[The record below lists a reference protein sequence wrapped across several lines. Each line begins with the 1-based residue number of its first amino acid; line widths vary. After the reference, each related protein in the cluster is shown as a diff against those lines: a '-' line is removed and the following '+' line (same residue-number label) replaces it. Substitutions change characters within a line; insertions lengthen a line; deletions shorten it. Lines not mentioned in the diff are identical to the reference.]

1 MRTELRQREELVS
14 RLIVDS
20 EHHQQLLKS
29 EKSRNSQLKNE
40 FESLAASVS
49 AKETLI
55 KDYETND
62 ARMKK
67 MVLKFQHQIEGTY
80 DGDEDLKEM
89 IKTKITEIDSLKGD
103 IDTKV
108 THIKKL
114 RKKLRKTRLR
124 VRSCDAI
131 EQHEEYDEDNNEPH
145 HPDETK
151 SEPGPMD
158 ENVVASSTT
167 TDAELNPDDYV
178 SCSVQ

>member
-1 MRTELRQREELVS
+1 MKTELRQREELVS

-29 EKSRNSQLKNE
+29 EKQRNSQLKNE

-49 AKETLI
+49 ARETLI
-55 KDYETND
+55 KDYEIND
-62 ARMKK
+62 TRMKK

-80 DGDEDLKEM
+80 DGDEELKEM
-89 IKTKITEIDSLKGD
+89 IKQKISEIDGLKGD
-103 IDTKV
+103 IDAKV

-114 RKKLRKTRLR
+114 KRRLRKTRLR
-124 VRSCDAI
+124 VRSCEDL
-131 EQHEEYDEDNNEPH
+131 EDNQEQTENQA
-145 HPDETK
+145 DETK
-151 SEPGPMD
+151 SEPAQVDGE
-158 ENVVASSTT
+158 ENVETPKPI

>member
-1 MRTELRQREELVS
+1 MLKTELRQREELVS

-29 EKSRNSQLKNE
+29 EKNRNDQLKNE

-55 KDYETND
+55 KDYEQND

-80 DGDEDLKEM
+80 DGDEDLKDM
-89 IKTKITEIDSLKGD
+89 IKQKIGEIDSLKSD

-108 THIKKL
+108 THIRKL
-114 RKKLRKTRLR
+114 KRRLRKTRLR
-124 VRSCDAI
+124 VRSCEAL
-131 EQHEEYDEDNNEPH
+131 ENEENEDEVN
-145 HPDETK
+145 PDETK
-151 SEPGPMD
+151 SEPPMVED
-158 ENVVASSTT
+158 QPSTKPL

-178 SCSVQ
+178 SCAMM

>member
-1 MRTELRQREELVS
+1 MRTELRQREKLVS

-29 EKSRNSQLKNE
+29 EKNKSSQLKNE

-67 MVLKFQHQIEGTY
+67 MVIKFQHQIEGTY

-89 IKTKITEIDSLKGD
+89 IKLKITEIDDLKGD

-108 THIKKL
+108 SSIKKL
-114 RKKLRKTRLR
+114 RKKLHRSRLR
-124 VRSCDAI
+124 VRSCDNAEI
-131 EQHEEYDEDNNEPH
+131 EQQQESDENQL
-145 HPDETK
+145 DETK
-151 SEPGPMD
+151 SEPVQPQVD
-158 ENVVASSTT
+158 ENDAKS